1 MKKFLIFFTK
11 IAILLI
17 LTLALLDVLYTVVY
31 LQASNR
37 GKIDYVYNSQPK
49 NYDVVILGSS
59 RANNHFVTQLFEDKG
74 LKAFNFGMS
83 GGHLF
88 EASLLLKLMIERK
101 YKIEN
106 VIIETDLNLSNE
118 KRAEGVAA
126 KFLPYVHN
134 SALIKEHFSQEEDF
148 LELFYIPFY
157 RYIAFDAQIGFRE
170 IYFNLIHKKTSY
182 LQNLGYAA
190 LKGNNGK
197 MKNDLRAL
205 KPIQNKYYEEI
216 KQICSANNIK
226 LIAVMTPMCSNT
238 KGLDYFKKVS
248 NIYPEI
254 HNYENV
260 VNDDQYF
267 SSCGHMNDQGARL
280 FTSRII
286 KDFFTKPYRVP
297 NSELSLSQFKTLKG
311 LNSESVN

>member
-1 MKKFLIFFTK
+1 M
-11 IAILLI
+11 

-37 GKIDYVYNSQPK
+37 GKIDYVYNSHPR

-59 RANNHFVTQLFEDKG
+59 RANNHFVTHLFEDKG
-74 LKAFNFGMS
+74 LKAFNYGMS

-134 SALIKEHFSQEEDF
+134 SALIKEHFIHEEDF

-260 VNDDQYF
+260 VNEDQYF
-267 SSCGHMNDQGARL
+267 SSCGHMNDQGAQL

-311 LNSESVN
+311 LNSERVN